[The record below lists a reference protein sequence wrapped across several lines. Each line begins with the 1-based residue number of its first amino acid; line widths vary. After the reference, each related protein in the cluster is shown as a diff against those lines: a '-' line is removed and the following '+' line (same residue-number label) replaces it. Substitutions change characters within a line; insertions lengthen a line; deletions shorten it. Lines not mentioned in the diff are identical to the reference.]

1 MSSTNSDVKELNR
14 LSNETIGAAI
24 EVHRNLGPGLLESAY
39 ESCLSWEMRQRGFEI
54 KTQVP
59 IPIRYKEITLDEG
72 YPIDLLV
79 ESKLL
84 VELKSIDKVLTIH
97 TAQVLTYLKMTGL
110 KMALIL
116 NFNVLLMRSGIKR
129 IVNQL

>member
-1 MSSTNSDVKELNR
+1 MSSTKSDVDELNR
-14 LSNETIGAAI
+14 SSSETIGVAI

-39 ESCLSWEMRQRGFEI
+39 EGCLAWELRQRGFDVEN
-54 KTQVP
+54 QLPV
-59 IPIRYKEITLDEG
+59 PIRYNGLALDEG
-72 YPIDLLV
+72 YRIELL
-79 ESKLL
+79 EEGKLIF
-84 VELKSIDKVLTIH
+84 ELKSIDEIQPKP

-129 IVNQL
+129 IVHQP

>member
-1 MSSTNSDVKELNR
+1 MNSNKNDVDELNR
-14 LSNETIGAAI
+14 LSSETIGAAI

-39 ESCLSWEMRQRGFEI
+39 ESCLSWELRQRGLHVEN
-54 KTQVP
+54 QVP
-59 IPIRYKEITLDEG
+59 VTIRYKGLALDEG
-72 YPIDLLV
+72 YRIDLLV
-79 ESKLL
+79 EGKFIL
-84 VELKSIDKVLTIH
+84 ELKSIDKVQPIH

>member
-1 MSSTNSDVKELNR
+1 MNSDKYDVDELNR
-14 LSNETIGAAI
+14 LNSESIGAAI

-39 ESCLSWEMRQRGFEI
+39 ESCLSWELRQRGLDVQN
-54 KTQVP
+54 QVP
-59 IPIRYKEITLDEG
+59 VPIHYKGITLDEG
-72 YPIDLLV
+72 YRIDLLV
-79 ESKLL
+79 EGKLL
-84 VELKSIDKVLTIH
+84 LELKSIDKMQPIH

>member
-1 MSSTNSDVKELNR
+1 MSSTNSVVDELNR

-39 ESCLSWEMRQRGFEI
+39 ESCLSWELRQ
-54 KTQVP
+54 
-59 IPIRYKEITLDEG
+59 
-72 YPIDLLV
+72 
-79 ESKLL
+79 
-84 VELKSIDKVLTIH
+84 LT
-97 TAQVLTYLKMTGL
+97 
-110 KMALIL
+110 L

>member
-1 MSSTNSDVKELNR
+1 MNSDKYDVDELNR
-14 LSNETIGAAI
+14 LSSESIGAAI

-39 ESCLSWEMRQRGFEI
+39 ESCLSWELRQRGLDVQN
-54 KTQVP
+54 QVP
-59 IPIRYKEITLDEG
+59 VPIHYKGITLDEG
-72 YPIDLLV
+72 YRIDLLV
-79 ESKLL
+79 EGKLL
-84 VELKSIDKVLTIH
+84 LELKSIDKMQPIH
-97 TAQVLTYLKMTGL
+97 TGQVLTYLKMTGL

>member
-1 MSSTNSDVKELNR
+1 MSSAKNDVDELNR
-14 LSNETIGAAI
+14 LSSATIGAAI

-39 ESCLSWEMRQRGFEI
+39 ESCLAWELRQGGLDVQN
-54 KTQVP
+54 QVP
-59 IPIRYKEITLDEG
+59 VHIRYKRLALDEG
-72 YPIDLLV
+72 YRIDLLV
-79 ESKLL
+79 EGKLIL
-84 VELKSIDKVLTIH
+84 ELKSVDKIQPIH

-129 IVNQL
+129 IVHQL

>member
-1 MSSTNSDVKELNR
+1 MISTRNDVDELNR
-14 LSNETIGAAI
+14 LSSETIGAAI

-39 ESCLSWEMRQRGFEI
+39 ESCLSWELRQRGFDVEN
-54 KTQVP
+54 QVP
-59 IPIRYKEITLDEG
+59 IPIRYKGLTLDEG
-72 YPIDLLV
+72 YRIDLLV
-79 ESKLL
+79 EGKLL
-84 VELKSIDKVLTIH
+84 LELKSIDKVQPIH
-97 TAQVLTYLKMTGL
+97 MAQVLTYLKMTGL

>member
-1 MSSTNSDVKELNR
+1 MISTRNDVDELNR
-14 LSNETIGAAI
+14 LSSETIGAAI

-39 ESCLSWEMRQRGFEI
+39 ESCLSWELRQRGFDVE
-54 KTQVP
+54 KQVP
-59 IPIRYKEITLDEG
+59 VPIRYKGLTLDEG
-72 YPIDLLV
+72 YRIDLLV
-79 ESKLL
+79 EGKLL
-84 VELKSIDKVLTIH
+84 LELKSIDKVQPIH
-97 TAQVLTYLKMTGL
+97 MAQVLTYLKMTGL

>member
-1 MSSTNSDVKELNR
+1 MSSTDSEVDELNR

-24 EVHRNLGPGLLESAY
+24 EVHRHLGPGLLESAY
-39 ESCLSWEMRQRGFEI
+39 ESCLCWELRQRGFDVEN
-54 KTQVP
+54 QVP
-59 IPIRYKEITLDEG
+59 VPIRYKGIALDEG
-72 YPIDLLV
+72 YRIDLLV
-79 ESKLL
+79 EGKLL
-84 VELKSIDKVLTIH
+84 LELKSIDKVLPIH

-116 NFNVLLMRSGIKR
+116 NFNVSLMRSGIKR

>member
-1 MSSTNSDVKELNR
+1 MNLDKQDVDELNR
-14 LSNETIGAAI
+14 LSREAIGAAI
-24 EVHRNLGPGLLESAY
+24 EVHGTFGPGLLESAY
-39 ESCLSWEMRQRGFEI
+39 ENCLSWELRQRGIAVEY
-54 KTQVP
+54 QVP
-59 IPIRYKEITLDEG
+59 VPIRYKGVTLDEG
-72 YPIDLLV
+72 YRIDLLV
-79 ESKLL
+79 EGKLL
-84 VELKSIDKVLTIH
+84 LELKSIDKVQPIH

>member
-1 MSSTNSDVKELNR
+1 MISTNNEVGELNR
-14 LSNETIGAAI
+14 LSNEIIGAAI

-39 ESCLSWEMRQRGFEI
+39 ESCLSWELRQCGFDVEN
-54 KTQVP
+54 QVP
-59 IPIRYKEITLDEG
+59 VPIRYKGITLDEG
-72 YPIDLLV
+72 YRIDLLV
-79 ESKLL
+79 EGKLVL
-84 VELKSIDKVLTIH
+84 ELKSIDKVQPIH

-129 IVNQL
+129 VVNQL